1 MIITFGN
8 YRLVPVDS
16 NNWELEHFFLATKGF
31 AKNNDTPKWYKM
43 GHYYHLDTIGRA
55 LAYSVDEEI
64 KMKDGELTFSEYL
77 ELADKMRNEFY
88 AEVTEQLKAHSKQLT
103 DNL

>member
-8 YRLVPVDS
+8 WRLVPLDR
-16 NNWELEHFFLATKGF
+16 NNWELEHFCVSTRHN
-31 AKNNDTPKWYKM
+31 AKDKVNPHWYKM

-64 KMKDGELTFSEYL
+64 KMKDGELTFPEYL
-77 ELADKMRNEFY
+77 GFADKMRNEFY
-88 AEVTEQLKAHSKQLT
+88 AEVSEQLKAHSKQLT